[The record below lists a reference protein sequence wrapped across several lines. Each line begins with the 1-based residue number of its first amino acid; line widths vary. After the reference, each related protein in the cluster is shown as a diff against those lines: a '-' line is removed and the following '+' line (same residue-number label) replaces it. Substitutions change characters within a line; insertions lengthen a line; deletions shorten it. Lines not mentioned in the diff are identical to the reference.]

1 MSADAVREARIVDDF
16 LALVRISSPSRK
28 EAEVAR
34 WLTGTLERMGV
45 RVDVD
50 DAGTKIGGDTGNLF
64 AQFPGTAPDAPPLLL
79 CAHMD
84 TVIPCE
90 RITPVRDGSVIRTDG
105 TSVLGGDD
113 KAGVAAI
120 LEAVR
125 IVREREIP
133 HGPIDVLFT
142 VCEEQGLYGA
152 KHFDVGRLRARRGV
166 VLDCDGVDELIVQ
179 GPAATKMMFTVRGL
193 EAHAGLCPEQGISAI
208 KVAGE
213 AIAAMRL
220 GRIDDETTAN
230 LGFINGG
237 LAINIVPN
245 EVTVRGETRSRS
257 DAKLKAQIAHM
268 TDCFDQAAAR
278 HRVRVEGRDHVA
290 RVDTKVTHDYERL
303 DVPRDS
309 GIVRLMRQAVEGR
322 GRTLT
327 VRATGVGCDA
337 NIFNGRHGLEIANL
351 GCGMRQIHTVN
362 EWIDVNDLVATAT
375 TLVEALRLNATAARA

>member
-1 MSADAVREARIVDDF
+1 MTTDSVRRDRLVDDF
-16 LALVRISSPSRK
+16 LALVRISSPSRR
-28 EAEVAR
+28 EGEVAR
-34 WLTGTLERMGV
+34 WLTGTLEHMGV

-50 DAGTKIGGDTGNLF
+50 DAGTKLGGDTGNLL
-64 AQFPGTAPDAPPLLL
+64 AHFPGTVPDAPPLLL

-90 RITPVRDGSVIRTDG
+90 RITPVRDGDVIRTDG

-113 KAGVAAI
+113 KAGVGAI

-142 VCEEQGLYGA
+142 VCEEQGLFGA
-152 KHFDVGRLRARRGV
+152 KHFDIGRLRARRGV

-179 GPAATKMMFTVRGL
+179 GPAANKMLFTVHGL

-208 KVAGE
+208 KVAAD
-213 AIAAMRL
+213 AIAGMRL
-220 GRIDDETTAN
+220 GRIDEETTAN
-230 LGFINGG
+230 LGTIQGG
-237 LAINIVPN
+237 LAVNIVPN
-245 EVTVRGETRSRS
+245 QVVVRGETRSRN
-257 DAKLKAQIAHM
+257 DAKLRRQTDHM
-268 TDCFDQAAAR
+268 VECFETAAGR
-278 HRVRVEGRDHVA
+278 YRVTVEGREHAA
-290 RVDTKVTHDYERL
+290 RVDVKVTQDYEGL
-303 DVPRDS
+303 NVPRDS
-309 GIVRLMRQAVEGR
+309 EIVRLVRRAVEGR

-337 NIFNGRHGLEIANL
+337 NIFNGRHGLEVANL

-362 EWIDVNDLVATAT
+362 EWIAIEDLVATAD
-375 TLVEALRLNATAARA
+375 TLVEALRLNATAR

>member
-1 MSADAVREARIVDDF
+1 MSAATVRQDRLVDDF
-16 LALVRISSPSRK
+16 LALVRISSPSRR
-28 EAEVAR
+28 EAQVAR
-34 WLTGTLERMGV
+34 WLTPTLEGMGV

-90 RITPVRDGSVIRTDG
+90 RITPVRDGDVIRTDG

-120 LEAVR
+120 HEAVR
-125 IVREREIP
+125 IVRERNIP

-152 KHFDVGRLRARRGV
+152 KHFDIGRLRARSGV
-166 VLDCDGVDELIVQ
+166 VLDCDGVDELIVH

-193 EAHAGLCPEQGISAI
+193 EAHAGLAPEQGISAI

-213 AIAAMRL
+213 AIAAMRV
-220 GRIDDETTAN
+220 GRIDEETTAN
-230 LGFINGG
+230 LGFIEGG

-245 EVTVRGETRSRS
+245 QVTVRGESRSRN
-257 DAKLKAQIAHM
+257 DAKLRAQVAHM
-268 TDCFDQAAAR
+268 TQCFEEAAAR
-278 HRVRVEGRDHVA
+278 HRVTVEGREHVA
-290 RVDTKVTHDYERL
+290 RVETKVTQDYEGL
-303 DVPRDS
+303 NVPRDS
-309 GIVRLMRQAVEGR
+309 GIVRLMRRAVEGR
-322 GRTLT
+322 GKTLT

-351 GCGMRQIHTVN
+351 GCGMRQIHTVH
-362 EWIDVNDLVATAT
+362 EWIAIQDLVATAS
-375 TLVEALRLNATAARA
+375 TLVEALRLNAQRD

>member
-1 MSADAVREARIVDDF
+1 MSADLVLRDRLVDDF
-16 LALVRISSPSRK
+16 LSLVRISSPSRR
-28 EAEVAR
+28 EGEVAR
-34 WLTGTLERMGV
+34 WLTTTLQGMSV

-84 TVIPCE
+84 TVVPCE
-90 RITPVRDGSVIRTDG
+90 RVTPVRDGDVIRTDG

-125 IVREREIP
+125 IVRERNIP

-142 VCEEQGLYGA
+142 VCEEQGLFGA
-152 KHFDVGRLRARRGV
+152 KLFDIGRLRARSGV
-166 VLDCDGVDELIVQ
+166 VLDCDGVDELILQ
-179 GPAATKMMFTVRGL
+179 GPAANKVMFTVHGL

-208 KVAGE
+208 KIAGE

-220 GRIDDETTAN
+220 GRIDEETTAN
-230 LGFINGG
+230 LGVIQGG
-237 LAINIVPN
+237 LATNIVPN
-245 EVTVRGETRSRS
+245 QVTVRGETRSRS
-257 DAKLKAQIAHM
+257 EAKLRTQTDHM
-268 TDCFDQAAAR
+268 VDCFEKAAGR
-278 HRVRVEGRDHVA
+278 HRVTVEGREHGA
-290 RVDTKVTHDYERL
+290 RVDVKVTQDYERL
-303 DVPRDS
+303 NVPPDS
-309 GIVRLMRQAVEGR
+309 GIVRLVRGAVEGR

-327 VRATGVGCDA
+327 VRPTGVGCDA

-362 EWIDVNDLVATAT
+362 EWIAIQDLVATAT
-375 TLVEALRLNATAARA
+375 TLVEALRLNATR

>member
-1 MSADAVREARIVDDF
+1 MSAATVRQDRLVDDF
-16 LALVRISSPSRK
+16 LALVRISSPSRR
-28 EAEVAR
+28 EAQVAR
-34 WLTGTLERMGV
+34 WLTPTLEGMGV

-90 RITPVRDGSVIRTDG
+90 RITPVRDGDVIRTDG

-125 IVREREIP
+125 IVRERNIP

-152 KHFDVGRLRARRGV
+152 KHFDIGRLRARSGV
-166 VLDCDGVDELIVQ
+166 VLDCDGVDELIVH

-193 EAHAGLCPEQGISAI
+193 EAHAGLAPEQGISAI

-213 AIAAMRL
+213 AIAAMRV
-220 GRIDDETTAN
+220 GRIDEETTAN
-230 LGFINGG
+230 LGFIEGG

-245 EVTVRGETRSRS
+245 QVTVRGESRSRN
-257 DAKLKAQIAHM
+257 DAKLRAQVAHM
-268 TDCFDQAAAR
+268 TQCFEEAAAR
-278 HRVRVEGRDHVA
+278 HRVTVEGREHVA
-290 RVDTKVTHDYERL
+290 RVETKVTQDYEGL
-303 DVPRDS
+303 NVPRDS
-309 GIVRLMRQAVEGR
+309 GIVRLMRRAVEGR
-322 GRTLT
+322 GKTLT

-351 GCGMRQIHTVN
+351 GCGMRQIHTVH
-362 EWIDVNDLVATAT
+362 EWIAIQDLVATAS
-375 TLVEALRLNATAARA
+375 TLVEALRLNAQRD

>member
-1 MSADAVREARIVDDF
+1 VTSEAVRQDRLIDDF
-16 LALVRISSPSRK
+16 LALVRISSPSRR

-50 DAGTKIGGDTGNLF
+50 DAGEKIGGDTGNLL
-64 AQFPGTAPDAPPLLL
+64 ARFPGTAPDAPPLLL

-90 RITPVRDGSVIRTDG
+90 RITPVRDGDVIRTDG

-125 IVREREIP
+125 IVRERDIP

-142 VCEEQGLYGA
+142 VCEEQGLFGA
-152 KHFDVGRLRARRGV
+152 KHFDIGRLRARRGV
-166 VLDCDGVDELIVQ
+166 VLDCDGVDALIVQ
-179 GPAATKMMFTVRGL
+179 GPAANKLRVVVRGL
-193 EAHAGLCPEQGISAI
+193 EAHAGLAPEQGISAI
-208 KVAGE
+208 KVAGD

-230 LGFINGG
+230 LGFIEGG
-237 LAINIVPN
+237 LAVNIVPN
-245 EVTVRGETRSRS
+245 EVIVRGETRSRS
-257 DAKLKAQIAHM
+257 DAKLRAQTQHM
-268 TDCFDQAAAR
+268 VECFEQAAGR
-278 HRVRVEGRDHVA
+278 YRVTVEGREHVA
-290 RVDTKVTHDYERL
+290 RVEAKVTQDYEGL
-303 DVPRDS
+303 NVPKDS
-309 GIVRLMRQAVEGR
+309 GIVRLMRAAVEGR
-322 GRTLT
+322 GRALT

-362 EWIDVNDLVATAT
+362 EWIDVKDLTATAT
-375 TLVEALRLNATAARA
+375 TLVEALRLNAAR